1 MATYIQ
7 GVTDYIPQ
15 IQPFKPDLNFY
26 QGVLETKQA
35 QYKAGYDQLSNIYG
49 TMLNSE
55 LSRTDNTER
64 RDEFFN
70 KIQTQ
75 IQKISGLDLS
85 RNENVEAAQKVFQPI
100 IDDKYILKDMSFTKS
115 YRKEQGKAD
124 YFMNCTDP
132 KVCGGKW
139 WDGGVRALDYQRQD
153 FMEAG
158 IDQSL
163 GYQNPTYTPY
173 VNVDKMAQD
182 WAKEMGY
189 KIKLDSH
196 TPDGRWKVTTTNG
209 PQMVTGLTEAFV
221 NAFANDPSVNAM
233 YKTQAYLQRKDY
245 VSSNAEKFGGD
256 KMAAEKNYLVT
267 EANKINEYMR
277 ALKTEAEKNKEKVKV
292 TRKAAEESVEK
303 TPIDPN
309 LDQGFADMINGL
321 DTDEQNA
328 NSVAT
333 VATDSL
339 DATNGIDYDK
349 MSLEALRYRIDVAQ
363 ANQMLY
369 DDLGRSANDYAMNTM
384 EQTMEV
390 DPYAMASYEHGLRM
404 SEIGYRA
411 SLEAAAKAKEK
422 EDEAAEAEAL
432 EAEYKLNAEG
442 TPVDTGDDSGNADMQ
457 KLVANAETK
466 AFDNVKGL
474 QTKKATEVFVKLK
487 NVLDNSSSTE
497 AQKTL
502 AKNSL
507 QDIFGSSDLQ
517 QIEMSL
523 GTSKEGG
530 WSANWS
536 NVINMLKGTGFNLDN
551 ADGKINAFVATGG
564 NGLFRDDE
572 EFQTKMLGYNEQI
585 SPAKQMALG
594 IAQAAKNNNAAIK
607 QQMYAE
613 GGDEIDIFFNED
625 GTKKSFSEFEKIYN
639 QRHPTKAAW
648 RNDVWWNAPAALAS
662 YAFVDSAA
670 DTYNDLEEQ
679 YTKVYNGGKVKID
692 TPYQSMDKYGAS
704 GLHAKATLYTMDPA
718 QLGGM
723 RTKTKELYEQDI
735 APSLYDPAKGNARF
749 FMGDISGK
757 TAEAIDDIEID
768 SEESLLT
775 KKIMNDV
782 MRSAFTTKWKGDKA
796 ERPTMDIIRHGMA
809 GGDPDRVGVT
819 FSINQNYIDNFK
831 GSEKEKGLLNSMY
844 GAGGNNKLSI
854 VIDKDATNS
863 RFFRE
868 LEPTPVE
875 YVFNTMGSITIDAF
889 ADNGGV
895 ATISRASTGEI
906 SVVGSV
912 KVYDPQTKTMVTK
925 PNSIDFVYNEDADI
939 NEINRSVGELFY
951 NQSLD
956 NVNQT
961 RSGIK

>member
-55 LSRTDNTER
+55 LSRTDNSER

-100 IDDKYILKDMSFTKS
+100 IDDKYILKDMSFTKH

-182 WAKEMGY
+182 WAKEMDY
-189 KIKLDSH
+189 KIKLDSL
-196 TPDGRWKVTTTNG
+196 TPDGRYKVTTTNG
-209 PQMVTGLTEAFV
+209 PMMVTGLTEAFV

-245 VSSNAEKFGGD
+245 VSSNTEKFGGD

-277 ALKTEAEKNKEKVKV
+277 ALKAEAEKNKEKVKV
-292 TRKAAEESVEK
+292 TKKASEESVEK

-309 LDQGFADMINGL
+309 LDKGFADMINGL

-328 NSVAT
+328 NSVEK

-404 SEIGYRA
+404 SEIGYKA
-411 SLEAAAKAKEK
+411 SLDAAAKQKEK
-422 EDEAAEAEAL
+422 DEEAAL
-432 EAEYKLNAEG
+432 EAEYQLSAQG
-442 TPVDTGDDSGNADMQ
+442 TVVDTGDDSGLADMQ
-457 KLVANAETK
+457 KLVNTAETK
-466 AFDNVKGL
+466 AFDNVNAL
-474 QTKKATEVFVKLK
+474 QNKKATDVYVKLK
-487 NVLDNSSSTE
+487 GVLDNSSSTE
-497 AQKTL
+497 AQKAL

-507 QDIFGSSDLQ
+507 QDIFGTTDLNK
-517 QIEMSL
+517 IETSL
-523 GTSKEGG
+523 VDTQDNDIISQVMATVSKITGG
-530 WSANWS
+530 A
-536 NVINMLKGTGFNLDN
+536 GFNIDN
-551 ADGKINAFVATGG
+551 VDSKINSFVATGG

-572 EFQTKMLGYNEQI
+572 KFGLDMLAYNRDI
-585 SPAKQMALG
+585 APAKQMALG
-594 IAQAAKNNNAAIK
+594 IAQAAKDNNAAIK
-607 QQMYAE
+607 QQMYVE

-625 GTKKSFSEFEKIYN
+625 GSKKSLSEFTKIYN
-639 QRHPTKAAW
+639 QRHPTKASL
-648 RNDVWWNAPAALAS
+648 RGDDFFSLPSNILLYPFL
-662 YAFVDSAA
+662 DSAK
-670 DTYNDLEEQ
+670 DTYEDLEEQ
-679 YTKVYNGGKVKID
+679 YKKIYNGGKVKVK
-692 TPYQSMDKYGAS
+692 TPYQAMDKYGAS

-723 RTKTKELYEQDI
+723 RTKTKELYEKDI
-735 APSLYDPAKGNARF
+735 APSIYDPANGNARF
-749 FMGDISGK
+749 FTGDITGK
-757 TAEAIDDIEID
+757 DADDIEDLEID
-768 SEESLLT
+768 SEDALLA
-775 KKIMNDV
+775 KKIINDV

-796 ERPTMDIIRHGMA
+796 ERPTMDIVRHGMV
-809 GGDPDRVGVT
+809 GGDPDKVGVT

-831 GSEKEKGLLNSMY
+831 GSAKEKGLLNSMY
-844 GAGGNNKLSI
+844 GAGGNNQIS
-854 VIDKDATNS
+854 VIMDKDATS
-863 RFFRE
+863 STFFRE
-868 LEPTPVE
+868 LEPTPIE
-875 YVFNTMGSITIDAF
+875 YVFNTMGSLTVDAF
-889 ADNGGV
+889 ADNGGT
-895 ATISRASTGEI
+895 ASITRTSTGQI
-906 SVVGSV
+906 SVIGSL
-912 KVYDPQTKTMVTK
+912 KVYDPQTKTMVVM
-925 PNSIDFVYNEDADI
+925 PNSLDQVFGEDADI
-939 NEINRSVGELFY
+939 NEVYNSVGELFY
-951 NQSLD
+951 NQNMD
-956 NVNQT
+956 NVNQS